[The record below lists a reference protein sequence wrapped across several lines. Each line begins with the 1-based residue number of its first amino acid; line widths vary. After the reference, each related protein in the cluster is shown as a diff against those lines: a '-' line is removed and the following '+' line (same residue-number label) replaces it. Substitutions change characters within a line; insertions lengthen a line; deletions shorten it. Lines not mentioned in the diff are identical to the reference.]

1 MRAPR
6 GGNRLRASPS
16 AASRRA
22 LSSTT
27 LIHSSSMT
35 SGYHP
40 GVKIQRARG
49 VKIQCARTNSWKY
62 AISAACRPKVSRDY
76 FNFKMGTAVAEP
88 NDCAQEPD
96 FSRWMK
102 SEKECR

>member
-1 MRAPR
+1 
-6 GGNRLRASPS
+6 
-16 AASRRA
+16 
-22 LSSTT
+22 
-27 LIHSSSMT
+27 MT
-35 SGYHP
+35 SSFLSKEELIELTDRQLP
-40 GVKIQRARG
+40 SKQIEWL
-49 VKIQCARTNSWKY
+49 KKNSWKY